1 MGSWPPTSF
10 MGFPRPGLMAPAMLD
25 PEDLPAPS
33 GLHRNTESGRDSR
46 RSSAHFSPGS
56 RGRAE
61 DLGDLADPLLG
72 GRSASQESDDGDSPL
87 TTGLETGSFASAG
100 NSAGSLAGPKLARL
114 KPPGEPSRS
123 LTNSPSFKP
132 AAVAQHSAAVAH
144 GALYG
149 TICAIV
155 NLPSLV
161 SFTGIV
167 FFAPVFFAKMP
178 QLVKM
183 FYLASAIQQAVFVL
197 VGTLPFAVG
206 QVQDVGLI
214 ILSSMAQSIA
224 SRCAA
229 DGVGEAKMLTTTLL
243 FLAFSTICVGLC
255 VGLASKVGIS
265 RYLQQVPLPV
275 IGGYLGFVGYF
286 CFAAGAT
293 LATDRHVS
301 SLASW
306 EAVMNRHDLVHFA
319 PCLGSMVLYFA
330 STRLSKHPV
339 STRGRA
345 AGRGRRTDLPQKQLT
360 FPSAM
365 VLVPVLF
372 FLVLLLTGT
381 SLEEARRTGWIF
393 KAADPA
399 PPFWQIWGDLYAID
413 FSSFRTVLHSIHW
426 PALNANYVKI
436 LVSSR
441 PLQAPGPTGSLEARR
456 CVGARGRG

>member
-1 MGSWPPTSF
+1 MRLEEEFVGSWPPTSF
-10 MGFPRPGLMAPAMLD
+10 MGFPRPGLTAPAMLD

-33 GLHRNTESGRDSR
+33 GLRESGRAGSR

-72 GRSASQESDDGDSPL
+72 GRSDSQENEEGDSPPSA
-87 TTGLETGSFASAG
+87 GPDTGSFA
-100 NSAGSLAGPKLARL
+100 SAGSLAGPKLARL
-114 KPPGEPSRS
+114 KPPREPGRS

-132 AAVAQHSAAVAH
+132 AAVAQHSAAMAH

-345 AGRGRRTDLPQKQLT
+345 AGKGRRTDFPQRFQNTADLPVGHGPRARPLLPRAGVHGDLAGGGAAHGLDLQGRG
-360 FPSAM
+360 PRP
-365 VLVPVLF
+365 PVLADLGGPLRDR
-372 FLVLLLTGT
+372 FLQLPDG
-381 SLEEARRTGWIF
+381 
-393 KAADPA
+393 
-399 PPFWQIWGDLYAID
+399 
-413 FSSFRTVLHSIHW
+413 
-426 PALNANYVKI
+426 PAL
-436 LVSSR
+436 R
-441 PLQAPGPTGSLEARR
+441 PLAGPQRQLRQDPRECTAAAGPRSHWFA
-456 CVGARGRG
+456 